1 MNIVLSD
8 EEAQR
13 YVREGETVAVRA
25 ICVWTT
31 RAKLE
36 NFREFLWATEHE
48 EHSPFAASFRDMQAD
63 TVSAVELSAKELRD
77 HLRKHHRL
85 QYALVDSGP
94 EQEVREIEEFLTNL
108 TQRTRAKMKNGLASV
123 PEYGM
128 RSSPCST

>member
-48 EHSPFAASFRDMQAD
+48 EHSPFAALVRDMHAD

-108 TQRTRAKMKNGLASV
+108 TQKNPRKDEERIG
-123 PEYGM
+123 
-128 RSSPCST
+128 